1 MARRPL
7 WEAWLVWLL
16 FGLTAVA
23 VFVTYWRLPP
33 TELWKTT
40 NAGFVGGVGRAF
52 VFLSFSAAVV
62 APAVLAIVWDR
73 LEDRR
78 ARMLAIIAFILCA
91 TVAIPGVQTQND
103 LDPKWANVPQ
113 VVGVALAVLLTAWAT
128 RSGRQVQT
136 RTSRAGDRARLAVG
150 AVSLLFAAPYI
161 AAELG
166 FFLDGVPLLGWF
178 FQTGVLKPE
187 PGGGYSHAAVH
198 HGHHH
203 GMDGFL
209 LAVSALL
216 LSRLVGG
223 IRSRGLRAAT
233 AFYLSLMLV
242 YGLTNQ
248 AEDLW
253 IEQVAK
259 RDWTN
264 WLIPNVLQP
273 KLSLAWLAM
282 LIVAALFYR
291 TMFRPA
297 AAAPGR

>member
-1 MARRPL
+1 MRRL

-16 FGLTAVA
+16 FGLTTVA

-40 NAGFVGGVGRAF
+40 HGGFVGGAGRAF

-73 LEDRR
+73 LEDRSAR
-78 ARMLAIIAFILCA
+78 ALAVVAFVLCA

-103 LDPKWANVPQ
+103 LDPKWANAPQ

-128 RSGRQVQT
+128 RRGRQVT
-136 RTSRAGDRARLAVG
+136 THTSRAGDRARLAVG
-150 AVSLLFAAPYI
+150 ALSLLFAAPYL

-178 FQTGVLKPE
+178 FQTGVIKPE

-259 RDWTN
+259 RGWTN

-297 AAAPGR
+297 AAAPGP

>member
-1 MARRPL
+1 MRRF
-7 WEAWLVWLL
+7 WEPWLVWLL

-40 NAGFVGGVGRAF
+40 HGGFVGGAGRAF
-52 VFLSFSAAVV
+52 VCLSFSAAVV

-73 LEDRR
+73 LEDRSAR
-78 ARMLAIIAFILCA
+78 ALAVVAFVLCA

-103 LDPKWANVPQ
+103 LDPKWANAPQ

-128 RSGRQVQT
+128 PRGRQVT
-136 RTSRAGDRARLAVG
+136 THTSRAGDRARLAVG
-150 AVSLLFAAPYI
+150 ALSLLFAAPYI

-178 FQTGVLKPE
+178 FQTGAIKPE

-259 RDWTN
+259 RGWTN

-297 AAAPGR
+297 AAAPGP

>member
-1 MARRPL
+1 MRRL

-16 FGLTAVA
+16 FGLTTVA

-40 NAGFVGGVGRAF
+40 HGGFVGGAGRAF

-73 LEDRR
+73 LENRSAR
-78 ARMLAIIAFILCA
+78 ALAVVAFVLCA

-103 LDPKWANVPQ
+103 LDPKWANAPQ

-128 RSGRQVQT
+128 RRGRQVT
-136 RTSRAGDRARLAVG
+136 THTSRAGDRARLAVG
-150 AVSLLFAAPYI
+150 ALSLLFAASYL

-178 FQTGVLKPE
+178 FQTGAMKPE

-259 RDWTN
+259 RGWTN

-297 AAAPGR
+297 AAAPGP

>member
-1 MARRPL
+1 MAKRPL

-16 FGLTAVA
+16 FGLTTVA

-33 TELWKTT
+33 TELWKTSQG
-40 NAGFVGGVGRAF
+40 GFVGGVGRAF
-52 VFLSFSAAVV
+52 VFLSFSAAVA
-62 APAVLAIVWDR
+62 APPVLAIVWDR

-78 ARMLAIIAFILCA
+78 ARALAVVAFVLCA

-103 LDPKWANVPQ
+103 LDPKWANAPQ

-128 RSGRQVQT
+128 RSGRQVAT
-136 RTSRAGDRARLAVG
+136 HTSRAGDRARLAVG
-150 AVSLLFAAPYI
+150 ALSLLFAAPYI

-166 FFLDGVPLLGWF
+166 FFLDGVPLLGWL
-178 FQTGVLKPE
+178 FQTGAIKPE
-187 PGGGYSHAAVH
+187 PGGGYLHAAVH

-209 LAVSALL
+209 LMVSALL

-223 IRSRGLRAAT
+223 IRSRGLRAST

-242 YGLTNQ
+242 YGATNQ

-259 RDWTN
+259 RAWTN

-297 AAAPGR
+297 GAAPGR

>member
-1 MARRPL
+1 MRRL

-16 FGLTAVA
+16 FGLTTVA

-40 NAGFVGGVGRAF
+40 HGGFVGGAGRAF

-73 LEDRR
+73 LENRSAR
-78 ARMLAIIAFILCA
+78 ALAVVASVLCA
-91 TVAIPGVQTQND
+91 TVVIPGVQTQND
-103 LDPKWANVPQ
+103 LDPKWANAPQ

-128 RSGRQVQT
+128 RRGRQVT
-136 RTSRAGDRARLAVG
+136 THTSRAGDRARLAVG
-150 AVSLLFAAPYI
+150 ALSLLFAAPYI

-178 FQTGVLKPE
+178 FQTGAIKPE

-223 IRSRGLRAAT
+223 IRSRGLRAAI

-259 RDWTN
+259 RGWTN

-297 AAAPGR
+297 AAAPGP

>member
-1 MARRPL
+1 MRRF
-7 WEAWLVWLL
+7 WEPWLVWLL

-40 NAGFVGGVGRAF
+40 HGGFVGGAGRAF

-73 LEDRR
+73 LEDRGAR
-78 ARMLAIIAFILCA
+78 ALAVVAFVLCA

-103 LDPKWANVPQ
+103 LDPKWANAPQ

-128 RSGRQVQT
+128 RRGRQVT
-136 RTSRAGDRARLAVG
+136 THTSRAGDRARLAVG
-150 AVSLLFAAPYI
+150 ALSLLFAAPYI

-178 FQTGVLKPE
+178 FQTGAIKPE
-187 PGGGYSHAAVH
+187 PGGGYSHAAIH

-259 RDWTN
+259 RGWTN

-297 AAAPGR
+297 AAAPGP

>member
-1 MARRPL
+1 MRRL

-16 FGLTAVA
+16 FGLTTVA

-40 NAGFVGGVGRAF
+40 HGGFVGGAGRAF

-73 LEDRR
+73 LEDRGAR
-78 ARMLAIIAFILCA
+78 ALAVVAFVLCA

-103 LDPKWANVPQ
+103 LDPKWANAPQ

-128 RSGRQVQT
+128 RRGRQVT
-136 RTSRAGDRARLAVG
+136 THTSRAGDRARLAVG
-150 AVSLLFAAPYI
+150 ALSLLFAAPYI

-178 FQTGVLKPE
+178 FQTGAIKPE

-259 RDWTN
+259 RGWTN

-297 AAAPGR
+297 AAAPGP

>member
-1 MARRPL
+1 MRRL

-16 FGLTAVA
+16 FGLTTVA

-40 NAGFVGGVGRAF
+40 HGGFVGGAGRAF

-73 LEDRR
+73 LEDRSAR
-78 ARMLAIIAFILCA
+78 ALAVVAFVLCA

-103 LDPKWANVPQ
+103 LDPKWANAPQ

-128 RSGRQVQT
+128 RRGRQVT
-136 RTSRAGDRARLAVG
+136 THTSRAGDRARLAVG
-150 AVSLLFAAPYI
+150 ALSLLFAAPYI

-178 FQTGVLKPE
+178 FQTGAIKPE

-223 IRSRGLRAAT
+223 IRSRRLRTAT

-259 RDWTN
+259 RGWTN

-282 LIVAALFYR
+282 LIVAAFFYR

-297 AAAPGR
+297 ASAPGR

>member
-1 MARRPL
+1 MRRL

-16 FGLTAVA
+16 FGLTTVA

-40 NAGFVGGVGRAF
+40 HGGFVGGAGRAF

-73 LEDRR
+73 LEDRSAR
-78 ARMLAIIAFILCA
+78 ALAVVAFVLCA

-103 LDPKWANVPQ
+103 LDPKWANAPQ

-128 RSGRQVQT
+128 RRGRQVT
-136 RTSRAGDRARLAVG
+136 THTSRAGDRARLAVG
-150 AVSLLFAAPYI
+150 ALSLLFAAPYI

-178 FQTGVLKPE
+178 FQTGAIKPE

-259 RDWTN
+259 RGWTN

-297 AAAPGR
+297 ASAPGR

>member
-1 MARRPL
+1 MRRL

-16 FGLTAVA
+16 FGLTSVA

-40 NAGFVGGVGRAF
+40 HEGFVGGAGRAF

-73 LEDRR
+73 LEDRSAR
-78 ARMLAIIAFILCA
+78 ALAVVAFVLCA

-103 LDPKWANVPQ
+103 LDPKWANAPQ

-128 RSGRQVQT
+128 RRGRQVT
-136 RTSRAGDRARLAVG
+136 THTSRAGDRARLAVG
-150 AVSLLFAAPYI
+150 ALSLLFAAPYL

-178 FQTGVLKPE
+178 FQTGAIKPE

-259 RDWTN
+259 RGWTN

-297 AAAPGR
+297 AAAPGP

>member
-1 MARRPL
+1 MRRL

-16 FGLTAVA
+16 FGLTTVA

-40 NAGFVGGVGRAF
+40 HGGFVGGAGRAF

-73 LEDRR
+73 LEDRSAR
-78 ARMLAIIAFILCA
+78 ALAVVAFVLCA

-103 LDPKWANVPQ
+103 LDPKWANAPQ

-128 RSGRQVQT
+128 RRGRQVT
-136 RTSRAGDRARLAVG
+136 THTSRAGDRARLAVG
-150 AVSLLFAAPYI
+150 ALSLLFAAPYL

-178 FQTGVLKPE
+178 FQTGAIKPE

-259 RDWTN
+259 RGWTN

-297 AAAPGR
+297 AAAPGP

>member
-1 MARRPL
+1 MRRL

-16 FGLTAVA
+16 FGLTTVA

-40 NAGFVGGVGRAF
+40 HGGFVGGAGRAF

-73 LEDRR
+73 LEDRSAR
-78 ARMLAIIAFILCA
+78 ALAVVAFVLCA

-103 LDPKWANVPQ
+103 LDPKWANAPQ

-128 RSGRQVQT
+128 RRGRQVT
-136 RTSRAGDRARLAVG
+136 THTSRAGDRARLAVG
-150 AVSLLFAAPYI
+150 ALSLLFAAPYI

-178 FQTGVLKPE
+178 FQTGAIKPE

-259 RDWTN
+259 RGWTN

-297 AAAPGR
+297 AAAPGP